1 MSNNDDI
8 LISKLIEETCTET
21 SIEKDQPNSFIDL
34 RKYFE
39 KRLNE
44 VDFLSIADYLNQHH
58 LTHQAIA
65 LQDKSKC
72 FRLIF
77 KQTTLDFPSNW
88 SIFKEIKKTDLVY
101 VDQSLDQDFL
111 LDIFAELCGS
121 FQNIV
126 LVKENEEVQLVFLP
140 EENSRDHVNWMR
152 NYFDKKNTQTNSQT
166 EEKAA

>member
-21 SIEKDQPNSFIDL
+21 TIEKDQPNSFVDL

-44 VDFLSIADYLNQHH
+44 VDFLSIADYLDQHH
-58 LTHQAIA
+58 LSHQEISF
-65 LQDKSKC
+65 QYQSKC
-72 FRLIF
+72 YRLSF
-77 KQTTLDFPSNW
+77 KQTILDFPSNW
-88 SIFKEIKKTDLVY
+88 SVFKEIGKADLVY

-121 FQNIV
+121 HQNIV
-126 LVKENEEVQLVFLP
+126 LVKENQEVQLVFLP

-152 NYFDKKNTQTNSQT
+152 NYFDKKNSVT
-166 EEKAA
+166 EAA

>member
-8 LISKLIEETCTET
+8 LISKLIEETCTE
-21 SIEKDQPNSFIDL
+21 SIEKDQPNSIVDL

-44 VDFLSIADYLNQHH
+44 VDFLSIADYLDQHH
-58 LTHQAIA
+58 LSHQAIA
-65 LQDKSKC
+65 YRDSSKC
-72 FRLIF
+72 FRLVF

-88 SIFKEIKKTDLVY
+88 SIFKEIKKNDLVY

-121 FQNIV
+121 LQNIV
-126 LVKENEEVQLVFLP
+126 LVRENQEVQLVFLS
-140 EENSRDHVNWMR
+140 EENSREHVNWMR
-152 NYFDKKNTQTNSQT
+152 NYFDRKNSET
-166 EEKAA
+166 EAA